1 MLGSIFIGL
10 SGMQAFSKGLQT
22 ISNNV
27 ANLDTLGYKTT
38 TVTFSD
44 MFGGHANGMAYTN
57 GDTSGSTGNGVRR
70 DDDRIDFRAGTAQ
83 QTGGALDLA
92 IQGSGFLVVRNE
104 LGDTYYVR
112 TGQFS
117 VDTKG
122 YIVNAHGDRL
132 TVLNAQ
138 NAPEVINID
147 TKRTSAPVATK
158 TITFSQNLSSS
169 EATATVSNISVFD
182 SNGAA
187 QAWSVSL
194 VKGTVT
200 GSTVE
205 WTMTVKDQAGATIGD
220 GKISFNGG
228 LIMPGASSITVNTT
242 PNGASAMSVQLDFAS
257 VTSFS
262 AGTTNTLQASKID
275 GNGIGSLTSATV
287 NAKGQ
292 LVLTYSNSQ
301 TQELGAVALADFQ
314 DLQQLVR
321 VGNGLF
327 RNAGGDGKVEYK
339 ISATGGIGT
348 LQSGQ
353 VEASNVDLTAEFG
366 TLILVQRGF
375 GASSQVVSATNDMIQ
390 QLFGMRGHG

>member
-38 TVTFSD
+38 TVSFSD

-70 DDDRIDFRAGTAQ
+70 DADRIDFRAGTAQ

-112 TGQFS
+112 TGQFAI
-117 VDTKG
+117 DTKG
-122 YIVNAHGDRL
+122 YIVNSHGDRL
-132 TVLNAQ
+132 TILNAQ
-138 NAPEVINID
+138 NAPEVINVD
-147 TKRTSAPVATK
+147 NKRTSAPVATK

-169 EATATVSNISVFD
+169 ESTATVSNISVFD

-187 QAWSVSL
+187 QVWTVSL
-194 VKGTVT
+194 AKGTVT

-205 WTMTVKDQAGATIGD
+205 WTVTVKDQAGATIGD

-228 LIMPGASSITVNTT
+228 LMMPSASSITVNTT
-242 PNGASAMSVQLDFAS
+242 PNGASAMSVKLDFAS

-275 GNGIGSLTSATV
+275 GNAVGSLTSATV

-301 TQELGAVALADFQ
+301 TEELGAIALADFQ

-327 RNAGGDGKVEYK
+327 RDAGGDGKVEYK
-339 ISATGGIGT
+339 ASATGGIGT

>member
-1 MLGSIFIGL
+1 MLGAIFIGL

-44 MFGGHANGMAYTN
+44 MFGEHANGLSYTN

-70 DDDRIDFRAGTAQ
+70 DADRIDFRAGTAQ

-92 IQGSGFLVVRNE
+92 IQGGGFLVVRNE
-104 LGDTYYVR
+104 LGDTFYVR

-122 YIVNAHGDRL
+122 YITTANGSRL
-132 TVLNAQ
+132 TILNAQ
-138 NAPEVINID
+138 NQPEVINVD
-147 TKRTSAPVATK
+147 DKRTNPPVATK
-158 TITFSQNLSSS
+158 TITFSQNLSAS

-182 SNGAA
+182 SNGAPQVWTA
-187 QAWSVSL
+187 TL
-194 VKGTVT
+194 TKGAVT

-205 WTMTVKDQAGATIGD
+205 WTVAVKDQAGATVGD

-228 LIMPGASSITVNTT
+228 LIQPGSSSFTVTTT
-242 PNGASAMSVQLDFAS
+242 PNGASAMSVTLDFGT

-275 GNGIGSLTSATV
+275 GNGVGSLTSATV

-301 TQELGAVALADFQ
+301 TKELGPVALADFQ
-314 DLQQLVR
+314 DQQELVR

-327 RNAGGDGKVEYK
+327 RYAGGDGKLEYK
-339 ISATGGIGT
+339 ASATGGIGT
-348 LQSGQ
+348 IQSGQ

-366 TLILVQRGF
+366 NLILVQRGF